1 MDRPGPDEYARFYAT
16 YVRRVP
22 EPFLPEVL
30 RASAEELRSDLDGIP
45 DAMAGHRYLPGKW
58 SVWDVLRHCADTE
71 RVFGLRALWIAR
83 GDARPIPGFDE
94 RLYADAAAGHP
105 GALDPVKEELLLLRR
120 ANALLFASFGAEDL
134 LRKGVAN
141 GSGVTVRA
149 LGYML
154 VGHWRHHLSV
164 LRERYGLPG
173 GAGVRP

>member
-1 MDRPGPDEYARFYAT
+1 MDRPGRDEYARFYET
-16 YVRRVP
+16 YVKRVP
-22 EPFLPEVL
+22 EPHLSEVL
-30 RASAEELRSDLDGIP
+30 RASERELQADLLSIP
-45 DAMAGHRYLPGKW
+45 EDSAMHRYLPEKW

-83 GDARPIPGFDE
+83 GDERPIPGFDE
-94 RLYADAAAGHP
+94 RLYAQTASGHP
-105 GALDPVKEELLLLRR
+105 TGLEAVKEEFLLLRR
-120 ANALLFASFGAEDL
+120 ANVLLFDSFAPEDL

-164 LRERYGLPG
+164 LHERYRI
-173 GAGVRP
+173 GVEG